1 MKKILGYLALTIF
14 GTFLL
19 LYSVIA
25 HEPPAFFAYAFGLI
39 NGLCWA
45 GIVLMW
51 WLRQDA
57 EADEWDDLDEESD
70 HARDK

>member
-19 LYSVIA
+19 LFAVLNY
-25 HEPPAFFAYAFGLI
+25 EPPAFIAYTFGLI

-45 GIVLMW
+45 GIILMW

-57 EADEWDDLDEESD
+57 EDDLDEESD
-70 HARDK
+70 HVRDK